1 MFCICSLFLVAVPLF
16 SDTINSLIGIG
27 IALSGIPVYFMG
39 VYLPEARRPLFIRK
53 VLATVTRVTQ
63 KLCFCVLTEL
73 DVAEEKNV
81 ERKTD

>member
-1 MFCICSLFLVAVPLF
+1 MGGKESQISFQP
-16 SDTINSLIGIG
+16 
-27 IALSGIPVYFMG
+27 SGIRLELYQSMFAKSCASYFH
-39 VYLPEARRPLFIRK
+39 
-53 VLATVTRVTQ
+53 LATVTRVTQ